1 MPSQDPIPQRARRL
15 PAWAAGCL
23 WGLLAFVIVAA
34 FVAAD
39 QITLQALREQQRALA
54 QWQAEHPWPARLGY
68 AALYLTLTSLSLPSA
83 AVLTL
88 AGGALF
94 GLQEGLVLVLLSATA
109 GATLSML
116 MARYLLTDLARR
128 RLGPWQQAF
137 ERGMSRDGHFYLLS
151 LRLLPLMP
159 FFLVNLAMGLTRMPV
174 GTYMVITL
182 VGMVP
187 ATWVYVQAGTAL
199 ATLSATGD
207 VWSTD
212 VLLALTLLAVMPL
225 LLRALLLVWRRG
237 RILRPWRSQR
247 PRRFDFNLVV
257 IGAGA
262 GGLVSAYMARALQAR
277 VALIEADRPGGDCLY
292 RGCVPSKT
300 LIEASRRMEQI
311 RQASRY
317 GLQVAEPVLDWPAL
331 MQRMRQIIRDIEPHD
346 SVQRYTDLG
355 VDVRLGRARILN
367 PWTVEVASERG
378 LERLTTRAVIL
389 ATGSEPNR
397 PQIPGLDA
405 VAAVTSDTLWERLE
419 SLPAIPKRLVI
430 LGGGVMGCEL
440 AQALARL
447 GAEVTL
453 VEQGPLLLCDQGR
466 AVSRLAQDT
475 LAAAGVRVMLQS
487 TVLQCGASAPDST
500 AGDLAS
506 FMACL
511 QTPSGVQDCSFDL
524 LILAV
529 GRKPRWRAMGLQ
541 ALGLTQLEVD
551 DYLQTELPGLY
562 AAGDVS
568 GGRQMTHVAA
578 HQGWHAAV
586 NSLQGFWRLRPDR
599 VWLPQVI
606 FMDPEIARV
615 GLTLEQAQQQ
625 GLEPEVTR
633 VDLAELDRAIID
645 DRRCGFIELVTR
657 AGSDRL
663 LGVTIVGAHAGEL
676 LPEFTLA
683 MNNGLGLRKVLANL
697 HAYPTWSEIA
707 RLAAGAYQ
715 RQRQPRWALQWL
727 ERLHRWRRG

>member
-1 MPSQDPIPQRARRL
+1 MPFQSPIPRRSCRL
-15 PAWAAGCL
+15 PAWAIGCL
-23 WGLLAFVIVAA
+23 WSLLALAIA
-34 FVAAD
+34 FVFWASD
-39 QITLQALREQQRALA
+39 QITLQALREQQRALL
-54 QWQAEHPWPARLGY
+54 QWQTEHPWPARLGY
-68 AALYLTLTSLSLPSA
+68 SALYLVLTSLSLPSA

-94 GLQEGLVLVLLSATA
+94 GLQEGLVLVLMSATA
-109 GATLSML
+109 GATVSML
-116 MARYLLTDLARR
+116 MARYLFADLARR

-207 VWSTD
+207 VWSAD

-331 MQRMRQIIRDIEPHD
+331 MQRMRQVIADIEPHD
-346 SVQRYTDLG
+346 SVQRYTELG
-355 VDVRLGRARILN
+355 VDVRIGRAHLLN
-367 PWTVEVASERG
+367 PWTVEIASDRG
-378 LERLTTRAVIL
+378 LERLTTRAVIV
-389 ATGSEPNR
+389 ATGSEPIR
-397 PQIPGLDA
+397 PHLPGLDQ
-405 VAAVTSDTLWERLE
+405 VVAVTSDTLWEQLERLPE
-419 SLPAIPKRLVI
+419 VPRQLLIV
-430 LGGGVMGCEL
+430 GGGVMGCEL
-440 AQALARL
+440 GQAFARL
-447 GAEVTL
+447 GARVTL
-453 VEQGPLLLCDQGR
+453 VEQGPRLLREQSP
-466 AVSRLAQDT
+466 AVSEQAQLA
-475 LAAAGVRVMLQS
+475 LMAAGVSVLRQS
-487 TVLQCGASAPDST
+487 TVIECGACPPDRAPGP
-500 AGDLAS
+500 AYRARVE
-506 FMACL
+506 
-511 QTPSGVQDCSFDL
+511 TPEGPQECTFDL
-524 LILAV
+524 MILAI
-529 GRKPRWRAMGLQ
+529 GRKPRWQSMGLE
-541 ALGLTQLEVD
+541 ALGLTGLEVD
-551 DYLQTELPGLY
+551 DFLETSLPGVY

-645 DRRCGFIELVTR
+645 DRRCGFIELLTR
-657 AGSDRL
+657 KGSDRL

-715 RQRQPRWALQWL
+715 RQHQPRWALRWL
-727 ERLHRWRRG
+727 ERLHRWRRK